1 MIAVNN
7 PNRSDSNT
15 RNISMIV
22 VDEGLNISQS
32 VTDTNTHTL
41 THIHRHTLV
50 SFSRVYWL
58 NYIFGLLRQHSCKC
72 TTRVKWPE

>member
-7 PNRSDSNT
+7 PNRSDSKT

-32 VTDTNTHTL
+32 VTDTNTHT
-41 THIHRHTLV
+41 HSHT
-50 SFSRVYWL
+50 STDTRSC
-58 NYIFGLLRQHSCKC
+58 HSH
-72 TTRVKWPE
+72 EFIG

>member
-22 VDEGLNISQS
+22 VDDGLNISQS

-41 THIHRHTLV
+41 THPQTHTKKGKERSV
-50 SFSRVYWL
+50 F
-58 NYIFGLLRQHSCKC
+58 I
-72 TTRVKWPE
+72 